1 MMVRIIIEEEGY
13 SMGVDEE
20 TLKLVPANKAT
31 LFFSKGEAE
40 RFVLQNE
47 KKVNIYRKKIA
58 EIDSDESR
66 KIVKSFILEN
76 TKGSLIEALFNNR
89 KITYICG

>member
-13 SMGVDEE
+13 SMGVDED
-20 TLKLVPANKAT
+20 TLKLVPVNKAT